1 MVSRIKRQRDRGG
14 IIVQEIGGA
23 YTGERAAALS
33 GVPRST
39 VHYWARNRQLV
50 PSVSLAPRL
59 WSFTDLL
66 ALRIL
71 YWLRQ
76 SKKKFDHE
84 IPASSMPKIMH
95 ARDQLLALDLD
106 IFDGSHTVV
115 GVTLSGDIIVNAK
128 NMPMQRVD
136 GQLIESQIIDV
147 LAPFE
152 GLEGTKG
159 PDLRRP
165 RPTIRIVPRRISGAP
180 HIAGTRLP
188 TQSVY
193 VLKERGFSVEELA
206 KLYPFAGVDALRESV
221 ELEGQLHAN
230 VQLKAA

>member
-1 MVSRIKRQRDRGG
+1 M
-14 IIVQEIGGA
+14 IVQEIGGA

-39 VHYWARNRQLV
+39 VHYWARNGQLV

-106 IFDGSHTVV
+106 IFDESHPVVV
-115 GVTLSGDIIVNAK
+115 GVTLSGDIIVNAR
-128 NMPMQRVD
+128 NLPPQRVN

-152 GLEGTKG
+152 GLEGTRG

-165 RPTIRIVPRRISGAP
+165 RPTIRIVPRKISGAP

-206 KLYPFAGVDALRESV
+206 KLYPFASFEALSESV

-230 VQLKAA
+230 AQLKAA